1 MRSSLQPDTPCA
13 DKPHS
18 NSGRC
23 WLFAQCNVIR
33 TQIMAQYDLD
43 KFELS
48 QSYRESRAWHS
59 ASVQA

>member
-1 MRSSLQPDTPCA
+1 M
-13 DKPHS
+13 PHS